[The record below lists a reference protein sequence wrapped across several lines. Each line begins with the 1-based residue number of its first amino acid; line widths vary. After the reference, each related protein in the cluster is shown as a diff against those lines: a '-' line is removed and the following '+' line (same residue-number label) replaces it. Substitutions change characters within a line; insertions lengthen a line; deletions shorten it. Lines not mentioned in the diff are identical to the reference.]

1 MDFFEFLNTA
11 VTPYH
16 TVECLKS
23 HFQANSFANLGENV
37 ELGKAYFVTRGAS
50 LIAFRTPRKW
60 DASSRFRIAL
70 AHTDFPTLKISPN
83 PDSFSAGVNTLH
95 TEVYGSPLYTSWL
108 DRDLGYAGMLA
119 YVDNA
124 DGASLKTKLF
134 RGKKLF
140 RIPQLAVHLNR
151 NVNQDGL
158 KVNPQVDFNALW
170 SGVQGNEKN
179 LFVKAL
185 EKELPA
191 GARLVDFDVQLFDA
205 QAANNGGFNDE
216 WVYSGRLDN
225 LSSCHAIAE
234 AVASA
239 ESNETDC
246 LVACFF
252 NNEEVGSTTREGAAG
267 NFLQCVLN
275 CIWTS
280 VILEGQSPDRI
291 HETQFA
297 QENLL
302 PRRLPLSSLLSVQ
315 DMSARSCQQENLLP
329 RRSPLSSFVYSEL
342 TSVLSSSIALSID
355 MAHAEHPNHTEKHE
369 PNHAPLLGKGIVLK
383 TNAQKRYASD
393 LMSSAKLRL
402 LCEQAGIPLQVF
414 ITRNDM
420 PCGSTVGPTVSA
432 NLGIPTV
439 DIGEP
444 MLSMHS
450 IREMMA
456 ASDHTDMI
464 KLVKTLYQP

>member
-16 TVECLKS
+16 TVDALKS
-23 HFQANSFANLGENV
+23 FFKANSFTEIELGANLEPA
-37 ELGKAYFVTRGAS
+37 KAYFVCREAS
-50 LIAFRTPRKW
+50 IIAFRTPQKW
-60 DASSRFRIAL
+60 SDESKFKIAL

-83 PDSFSAGVNTLH
+83 PDVVNAGVCTLH

-119 YVDNA
+119 YVDA
-124 DGASLKTKLF
+124 GSSTLKTKLF
-134 RGKKLF
+134 RGEKLF

-151 NVNQDGL
+151 GVNQDGL
-158 KVNPQVDFNALW
+158 KVNPQIDFNALW
-170 SGVQGNEKN
+170 ACASDSKASENRKN

-185 EKELPA
+185 EKELPE
-191 GARLVDFDVQLFDA
+191 GSRLIDFDVQLFDA
-205 QAANNGGFNDE
+205 QSANRGGFNDE
-216 WVYSGRLDN
+216 WIYSGRLDN

-234 AVASA
+234 AMVSAKSA
-239 ESNETDC
+239 ESDC

-252 NNEEVGSTTREGAAG
+252 NNEEVGSTTREGAAS
-267 NFLQCVLN
+267 NFLQSVLDSIASLQN
-275 CIWTS
+275 DCHPG
-280 VILEGQSPDRI
+280 VREHDR
-291 HETQFA
+291 A
-297 QENLL
+297 QA
-302 PRRLPLSSLLSVQ
+302 PLSSTL
-315 DMSARSCQQENLLP
+315 AE
-329 RRSPLSSFVYSEL
+329 
-342 TSVLSSSIALSID
+342 SIALSID

-369 PNHAPLLGKGIVLK
+369 LNHAPLLGKGIVLK
-383 TNAQKRYASD
+383 TNSQKRYASD
-393 LMSSAKLRL
+393 LMSSAQLRL
-402 LCEQAGIPLQVF
+402 LCEKAEIPLQVF
-414 ITRNDM
+414 IMRNDM

-456 ASDHTDMI
+456 ASDHEDMI
-464 KLVKTLYQP
+464 KLVEALYCYS

>member
-1 MDFFEFLNTA
+1 
-11 VTPYH
+11 
-16 TVECLKS
+16 
-23 HFQANSFANLGENV
+23 
-37 ELGKAYFVTRGAS
+37 
-50 LIAFRTPRKW
+50 
-60 DASSRFRIAL
+60 
-70 AHTDFPTLKISPN
+70 
-83 PDSFSAGVNTLH
+83 
-95 TEVYGSPLYTSWL
+95 
-108 DRDLGYAGMLA
+108 
-119 YVDNA
+119 
-124 DGASLKTKLF
+124 
-134 RGKKLF
+134 
-140 RIPQLAVHLNR
+140 LNR

-158 KVNPQVDFNALW
+158 KVNPQIDFNALW
-170 SGVQGNEKN
+170 CGVHENEKN
-179 LFVKAL
+179 LFVTAL

-191 GARLVDFDVQLFDA
+191 GARLVDFDAQLFDA
-205 QAANNGGFNDE
+205 QPANQGGMNDE

-234 AVASA
+234 AIASA
-239 ESNETDC
+239 ESCEKDC

-267 NFLQCVLN
+267 NFLQCVLDEVFAKMPQSSKRA
-275 CIWTS
+275 CERPHTS
-280 VILEGQSPDRI
+280 CLAE
-291 HETQFA
+291 
-297 QENLL
+297 
-302 PRRLPLSSLLSVQ
+302 
-315 DMSARSCQQENLLP
+315 
-329 RRSPLSSFVYSEL
+329 
-342 TSVLSSSIALSID
+342 SIALSID
-355 MAHAEHPNHTEKHE
+355 MAHAAHPNHMEKHE

-383 TNAQKRYASD
+383 TNSQKRYASD

-456 ASDHTDMI
+456 TSDHADMI
-464 KLVKTLYQP
+464 KLLKTFYS

>member
-16 TVECLKS
+16 TVDALKS
-23 HFQANSFANLGENV
+23 FFKANSFTEIGQTANFEPA
-37 ELGKAYFVTRGAS
+37 KAYFVCREGS
-50 LIAFRTPRKW
+50 VIAFRTPKVW
-60 DASSRFRIAL
+60 DESSRFRIAL

-83 PDSFSAGVNTLH
+83 PDGMNAGVCTLH

-119 YVDNA
+119 YVDSA
-124 DGASLKTKLF
+124 DKLNTLKTKLF
-134 RGKKLF
+134 RGDKLF

-151 NVNQDGL
+151 GVNQDGL

-170 SGVQGNEKN
+170 TGASGSSVSENCKN

-185 EKELPA
+185 EKELPE
-191 GARLVDFDVQLFDA
+191 GARLIDFDVQLFDA
-205 QAANNGGFNDE
+205 QPANRGGFNDE
-216 WVYSGRLDN
+216 WIYSGRLDN

-234 AVASA
+234 AMVSATSA
-239 ESNETDC
+239 ENDC

-252 NNEEVGSTTREGAAG
+252 NNEEVGSNTREGAAG
-267 NFLQCVLN
+267 NFLKSVLDSL
-275 CIWTS
+275 TS
-280 VILEGQSPDRI
+280 
-291 HETQFA
+291 
-297 QENLL
+297 
-302 PRRLPLSSLLSVQ
+302 PLSSLAS
-315 DMSARSCQQENLLP
+315 R
-329 RRSPLSSFVYSEL
+329 
-342 TSVLSSSIALSID
+342 LSSSIAISID

-393 LMSSAKLRL
+393 LMSSAQLRL
-402 LCEQAGIPLQVF
+402 LCEKAGIPLQVF
-414 ITRNDM
+414 IMRNDM

-456 ASDHTDMI
+456 TSDHEDMI
-464 KLVKTLYQP
+464 KLVEALYC

>member
-1 MDFFEFLNTA
+1 MDFFDFLNAA

-16 TVECLKS
+16 TVDCLKS
-23 HFQANSFANLGENV
+23 QFEASSFTNFEIGMGLEA
-37 ELGKAYFVTRGAS
+37 GKAYFVCRGAS
-50 LIAFRTPRKW
+50 IIAFRTPKQW
-60 DASSRFRIAL
+60 NGSSRFRIAL
-70 AHTDFPTLKISPN
+70 AHTDFPALKVSPN
-83 PDSFSAGVNTLH
+83 PDGMNAGVCTLH

-119 YVDNA
+119 YVDAA
-124 DGASLKTKLF
+124 DSTTLKTKLF
-134 RGKKLF
+134 RGAKLF

-170 SGVQGNEKN
+170 CGAAQDGNKN
-179 LFVKAL
+179 LFVNAL
-185 EKELPA
+185 EKELPE

-205 QAANNGGFNDE
+205 QLANRGGLDDE
-216 WVYSGRLDN
+216 WIYSGRLDN

-234 AVASA
+234 AIVSA
-239 ESNETDC
+239 QSNENDC

-267 NFLQCVLN
+267 NFLQ
-275 CIWTS
+275 
-280 VILEGQSPDRI
+280 
-291 HETQFA
+291 
-297 QENLL
+297 
-302 PRRLPLSSLLSVQ
+302 
-315 DMSARSCQQENLLP
+315 
-329 RRSPLSSFVYSEL
+329 
-342 TSVLSSSIALSID
+342 SVLDEVLAKMPQSTKRACERPHTSCLAESIALSID
-355 MAHAEHPNHTEKHE
+355 MAHAAHPNHMEKHE

-383 TNAQKRYASD
+383 TNSQKRYASD

-402 LCEQAGIPLQVF
+402 LCEQAGVPLQVF

-456 ASDHTDMI
+456 TSDHADMI
-464 KLVKTLYQP
+464 KLLKTFYR

>member
-1 MDFFEFLNTA
+1 MDFFDFLNAA

-16 TVECLKS
+16 TVSCLKS
-23 HFQANSFANLGENV
+23 HFEANSFANFSGKIET
-37 ELGKAYFVTRGAS
+37 GKAYFVCRGAS
-50 LIAFRTPRKW
+50 IIAFRTPKTW
-60 DASSRFRIAL
+60 DATSKFRIAL

-83 PDSFSAGVNTLH
+83 PDSVSAGVCTLH
-95 TEVYGSPLYTSWL
+95 TEVYGSPLFTSWL

-119 YVDNA
+119 YVDAA
-124 DGASLKTKLF
+124 DSKTLKTKLF
-134 RGKKLF
+134 RGEKLF

-170 SGVQGNEKN
+170 SGALDSNASENRKN
-179 LFVKAL
+179 LFVKSL

-191 GARLVDFDVQLFDA
+191 GARLIDFDVQLFDA
-205 QAANNGGFNDE
+205 QHANRGGFNDE
-216 WVYSGRLDN
+216 WIYSGRLDN

-234 AVASA
+234 AIAAV
-239 ESNETDC
+239 ESNENDC
-246 LVACFF
+246 FVACFF

-267 NFLQCVLN
+267 NFLK
-275 CIWTS
+275 
-280 VILEGQSPDRI
+280 
-291 HETQFA
+291 
-297 QENLL
+297 
-302 PRRLPLSSLLSVQ
+302 
-315 DMSARSCQQENLLP
+315 
-329 RRSPLSSFVYSEL
+329 
-342 TSVLSSSIALSID
+342 SVLDEVFAKMPHTSKRACERPHTSYLAESIALSVD

-383 TNAQKRYASD
+383 ANAQKRYASD
-393 LMSSAKLRL
+393 LMSSAQLRL

-420 PCGSTVGPTVSA
+420 PCGSTVGPTISA

-456 ASDHTDMI
+456 ASDHVDMI
-464 KLVKTLYQP
+464 KLVEALYR

>member
-1 MDFFEFLNTA
+1 MDCFDFLNAA

-16 TVECLKS
+16 TVSCLKS
-23 HFQANSFANLGENV
+23 HFEANSFANFSGKIET
-37 ELGKAYFVTRGAS
+37 GKAYFVCRGAS
-50 LIAFRTPRKW
+50 IIAFRTPKTW
-60 DASSRFRIAL
+60 DATSKFRIAL

-83 PDSFSAGVNTLH
+83 PDSVSAGVCTLH
-95 TEVYGSPLYTSWL
+95 TEVYGSPLFTSWL

-119 YVDNA
+119 YVDAA
-124 DGASLKTKLF
+124 DSKTLKTKLF
-134 RGKKLF
+134 RGEKLF

-170 SGVQGNEKN
+170 SGALDSNASENRKN
-179 LFVKAL
+179 LFVKSL

-191 GARLVDFDVQLFDA
+191 GARLIDFDVQLFDA
-205 QAANNGGFNDE
+205 QHANRGGFNDE
-216 WVYSGRLDN
+216 WIYSGRLDN

-234 AVASA
+234 AIAAV
-239 ESNETDC
+239 ESNENDC
-246 LVACFF
+246 FVACFF

-267 NFLQCVLN
+267 NFLK
-275 CIWTS
+275 
-280 VILEGQSPDRI
+280 
-291 HETQFA
+291 
-297 QENLL
+297 
-302 PRRLPLSSLLSVQ
+302 
-315 DMSARSCQQENLLP
+315 
-329 RRSPLSSFVYSEL
+329 
-342 TSVLSSSIALSID
+342 SVLDEVFAKMPHTSKRACERPHTSYLAESIALSVD

-383 TNAQKRYASD
+383 ANAQKRYASD
-393 LMSSAKLRL
+393 LMSSAQLRL

-420 PCGSTVGPTVSA
+420 PCGSTVGPTISA

-456 ASDHTDMI
+456 ASDHVDMI
-464 KLVKTLYQP
+464 KLVEALYR

>member
-16 TVECLKS
+16 TVDALKS
-23 HFQANSFANLGENV
+23 FFKANSFTEIGQTANFEPA
-37 ELGKAYFVTRGAS
+37 KAYFVCREGS
-50 LIAFRTPRKW
+50 VIAFRTPKVW
-60 DASSRFRIAL
+60 DESSRFRIAL

-83 PDSFSAGVNTLH
+83 PDGMNAGVCTLH
-95 TEVYGSPLYTSWL
+95 TEVYGSPLFTSWL

-119 YVDNA
+119 YVDSVDMPNA
-124 DGASLKTKLF
+124 LKTKLF
-134 RGKKLF
+134 RGDKLF

-151 NVNQDGL
+151 GVNQDGL
-158 KVNPQVDFNALW
+158 KVNPQIDFNALW
-170 SGVQGNEKN
+170 TCASDCSASEKRKN

-185 EKELPA
+185 EKELPE
-191 GARLVDFDVQLFDA
+191 GARLIDFDVQLFDA
-205 QAANNGGFNDE
+205 QPANRGGFNDE
-216 WVYSGRLDN
+216 WIYSGRLDN

-234 AVASA
+234 AIVGAKSA
-239 ESNETDC
+239 ESDC

-252 NNEEVGSTTREGAAG
+252 NNEEVGSTTREGAAS
-267 NFLQCVLN
+267 NFLKSVLDSL
-275 CIWTS
+275 TS
-280 VILEGQSPDRI
+280 
-291 HETQFA
+291 
-297 QENLL
+297 
-302 PRRLPLSSLLSVQ
+302 PLSSLAS
-315 DMSARSCQQENLLP
+315 R
-329 RRSPLSSFVYSEL
+329 
-342 TSVLSSSIALSID
+342 LSSSIAISID

-393 LMSSAKLRL
+393 LMSSAQLRL
-402 LCEQAGIPLQVF
+402 LCEKAGIPLQVF
-414 ITRNDM
+414 IMRNDM

-450 IREMMA
+450 IREMMT
-456 ASDHTDMI
+456 ASDHEDMI
-464 KLVKTLYQP
+464 KLVKALFC

>member
-1 MDFFEFLNTA
+1 MEFFEFLNTA

-16 TVECLKS
+16 TVSCLKS
-23 HFQANSFANLGENV
+23 HFEANSFTNFSGKIET
-37 ELGKAYFVTRGAS
+37 GKAYFVCRGAS
-50 LIAFRTPRKW
+50 IIAFRTPKTW
-60 DASSRFRIAL
+60 DDASKFKIAL

-83 PDSFSAGVNTLH
+83 PDSVSAGVCTLH

-119 YVDNA
+119 YVDAA
-124 DGASLKTKLF
+124 DSRTLKTKLF
-134 RGKKLF
+134 RGEKLF

-170 SGVQGNEKN
+170 SGAPESGTSENRKN

-185 EKELPA
+185 ERELPA

-205 QAANNGGFNDE
+205 QSANRGGFNDE
-216 WVYSGRLDN
+216 WIYSGRLDN

-234 AVASA
+234 AIVTA
-239 ESNETDC
+239 ESNEHDC

-267 NFLQCVLN
+267 NFLQSVLESIASLLN
-275 CIWTS
+275 GCS
-280 VILEGQSPDRI
+280 RGAILEEQSPDRA
-291 HETQFA
+291 HET
-297 QENLL
+297 
-302 PRRLPLSSLLSVQ
+302 STSKGY
-315 DMSARSCQQENLLP
+315 ARP
-329 RRSPLSSFVYSEL
+329 L
-342 TSVLSSSIALSID
+342 TSYLAESLALSID

-383 TNAQKRYASD
+383 ANAQKRYASD
-393 LMSSAKLRL
+393 LVSSAQLRL

-420 PCGSTVGPTVSA
+420 PCGSTVGPTISA

-456 ASDHTDMI
+456 ASDHADMI
-464 KLVKTLYQP
+464 KLVKELYR

>member
-16 TVECLKS
+16 TVDALKS
-23 HFQANSFANLGENV
+23 FFKASSFAEIGLAANFEPA
-37 ELGKAYFVTRGAS
+37 KAYFVCREGS
-50 LIAFRTPRKW
+50 VIAFRTPKVW
-60 DASSRFRIAL
+60 NESSRFRIAL

-83 PDSFSAGVNTLH
+83 PDGMNAGVCTLH

-119 YVDNA
+119 YVDSA
-124 DGASLKTKLF
+124 DKSNTLKTKLF
-134 RGKKLF
+134 RGDKLF

-170 SGVQGNEKN
+170 TGASGSSASENRKN
-179 LFVKAL
+179 LFVNAL
-185 EKELPA
+185 EKELPE
-191 GARLVDFDVQLFDA
+191 GARLIDFDVQLFDA
-205 QAANNGGFNDE
+205 QPANRGGFNDE
-216 WVYSGRLDN
+216 WIYSGRLDN

-234 AVASA
+234 AIVSATSA
-239 ESNETDC
+239 ESDC

-252 NNEEVGSTTREGAAG
+252 NNEEVGSNTREGAAS
-267 NFLQCVLN
+267 NFLQSVLDSIASLQN
-275 CIWTS
+275 DCHPG
-280 VILEGQSPDRI
+280 VCEHDR
-291 HETQFA
+291 A
-297 QENLL
+297 QA
-302 PRRLPLSSLLSVQ
+302 PLSSTL
-315 DMSARSCQQENLLP
+315 AE
-329 RRSPLSSFVYSEL
+329 
-342 TSVLSSSIALSID
+342 SIALSID

-393 LMSSAKLRL
+393 LMSSAQLRL
-402 LCEQAGIPLQVF
+402 LCEKAGIPLQVF
-414 ITRNDM
+414 IMRNDM

-456 ASDHTDMI
+456 SSDHEDMI
-464 KLVKTLYQP
+464 KLVKALFC